1 MTKQHTPGPW
11 SVQDIGINCLRITSN
26 IPMENVPHEFRDYYS
41 SIASVT
47 QRDEHPRYGAGISR
61 QTCAAN
67 ARLMAA
73 APDLLEA
80 LKLVE
85 YLLSGANINGN
96 VMERKVREA
105 IKKAEGDV

>member
-1 MTKQHTPGPW
+1 MTTPYTPGPW
-11 SVQDIGINCLRITSN
+11 AVQDIGSNCLRITGN
-26 IPMENVPHEFRDYYS
+26 MPLEIVPHESRDYYS
-41 SIASVT
+41 AIASVT
-47 QRDEHPRYGAGISR
+47 QRDAHPRYDAGISR

-80 LKLVE
+80 LKLAE

-96 VMERKVREA
+96 VVERKVREA